1 MLLELPRC
9 VLCVMSCLHHDC
21 VQDELARLTAGQLK
35 ERVPAR
41 LGNSRS
47 SSSDFAAP
55 KRPDPYEGTW
65 ETLSLE
71 DGQPFLDRHDV
82 WGWNPGSNSR
92 PAGMR
97 GFRLDG

>member
-1 MLLELPRC
+1 M
-9 VLCVMSCLHHDC
+9 
-21 VQDELARLTAGQLK
+21 ARLTAGQLK

-41 LGNSRS
+41 LGNGRS